1 MHGVCTYICERDLSA
16 SFRDHIYEHYSI
28 DKNEKQIK

>member
-1 MHGVCTYICERDLSA
+1 MYIYVYIYVCERDLSA

-28 DKNEKQIK
+28 DKNDK